1 MDRRTFIKYASTG
14 VSAVAASSLVSK
26 PSLANQVL
34 HGRAVGRFSTPAK
47 IRDLHGAEQSL
58 FNDLWHTNLQAF
70 TQQAICDPWAKT
82 GMGHVLSYYD
92 PTSSLS
98 PGDPA
103 GDGLLGRFSQP
114 AEPVFRDANHVTR
127 QSSQLAAEIYLGAG
141 G

>member
-70 TQQAICDPWAKT
+70 TQRQYAAIPGPRPGW
-82 GMGHVLSYYD
+82 GMCLA
-92 PTSSLS
+92 TTTQR
-98 PGDPA
+98 PA
-103 GDGLLGRFSQP
+103 
-114 AEPVFRDANHVTR
+114 
-127 QSSQLAAEIYLGAG
+127 
-141 G
+141 